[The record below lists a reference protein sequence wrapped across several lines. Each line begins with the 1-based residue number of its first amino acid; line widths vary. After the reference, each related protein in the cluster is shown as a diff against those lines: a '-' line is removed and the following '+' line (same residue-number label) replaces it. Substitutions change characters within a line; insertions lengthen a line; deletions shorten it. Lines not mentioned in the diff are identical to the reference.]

1 MKKFEECDGSCQNY
15 CWPILT
21 KRSVLGS
28 LFFYLGFLFMLLS
41 AIFIELS
48 CMQHGIPPVLLYS
61 PQFAFL
67 FMVIVSVFRM
77 KTLEKLISY
86 YHPKSWV
93 AKIFF
98 IFFYL
103 LIPYPEVRFLL
114 EGKDNV
120 IVRDISLSPR
130 QFSLAALAQIIND
143 SYPARCDD
151 EESLIRVYPDDATC
165 ITIEVTE
172 RIMVLSLP
180 VLKPVDSTLL
190 ESFECISLGTAP
202 TTNQQALRLEGRVC
216 YFWDQTELADNVLT
230 KISEL
235 LSIKNQLM
243 TQISI
248 QS

>member
-1 MKKFEECDGSCQNY
+1 MKRFEECDGSCQKY
-15 CWPILT
+15 CWPSLT
-21 KRSVLGS
+21 KQSVLGS

-86 YHPKSWV
+86 YHPKSWA

-98 IFFYL
+98 FFFYL

-130 QFSLAALAQIIND
+130 QFSLAALAQIINN

-151 EESLIRVYPDDATC
+151 EESLIQVYPDDATC
-165 ITIEVTE
+165 INIEVTE
-172 RIMVLSLP
+172 RIMVLSMP
-180 VLKPVDSTLL
+180 VLKPVDSTFL
-190 ESFECISLGTAP
+190 ESFSGVNWEIDPL
-202 TTNQQALRLEGRVC
+202 TNRQILRLEGRVC
-216 YFWDQTELADNVLT
+216 YFWDHNELASAVTDN
-230 KISEL
+230 ISEL
-235 LSIKNQLM
+235 LTIAKQCSA
-243 TQISI
+243 
-248 QS
+248 